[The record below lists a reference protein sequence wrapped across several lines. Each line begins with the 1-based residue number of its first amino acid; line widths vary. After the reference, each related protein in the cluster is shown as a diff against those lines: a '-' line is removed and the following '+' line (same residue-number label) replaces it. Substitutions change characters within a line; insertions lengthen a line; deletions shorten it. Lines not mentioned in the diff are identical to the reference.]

1 MKKVLPLVLAIP
13 FFSIFASVYAT
24 AEIKKTDFS
33 LSVEPL
39 IGVKN
44 GQVNEYVFLKE
55 SNYDCDKLSEL
66 NWEIKNEFYSGLK
79 LNGGYKNIFLEAGFT
94 AGFPLECGTM
104 KDSDWYNNDPTLVTE
119 TSGHDYKT
127 NYHDYKTNYSESDN
141 YIDYDISASLKTG
154 YSFKLPELKKIS
166 TKISPFFEF
175 EYQLFKFT
183 AKNGTAWYGS
193 ETDGYYAAWNDEENR
208 SIKYFSGDVISYK
221 RQNFIFWLGGSIA
234 FNLPKDFSVGAGF
247 KFSPFVY
254 SEAIDCHHLR
264 GLYFLDIVSDF
275 CSLFNYNFHTEYKI
289 DSKKSICLNADY
301 LYMKTLRGKSYSS
314 DSQKWSKDNELKDSE
329 GGADQHCF
337 NISLSFKYNFF

>member
-1 MKKVLPLVLAIP
+1 MKKVLPLVLVIH
-13 FFSIFASVYAT
+13 FFSIFASVYAA

-39 IGVKN
+39 IGIKN
-44 GQVNEYVFLKE
+44 DQVNEYVFLKE
-55 SNYDCDKLSEL
+55 PIYDCDKLSEL

-79 LNGGYKNIFLEAGFT
+79 LNGGYKNVFLEAGFT
-94 AGFPLECGTM
+94 AGFPIKCGTM
-104 KDSDWYNNDPTLVTE
+104 EDSDWLNNNISASVTE
-119 TSGHDYKT
+119 TSGH
-127 NYHDYKTNYSESDN
+127 NYKTNYSESDN

-166 TKISPFFEF
+166 TRISPFFEF

-183 AKNGTAWYGS
+183 AKNGTGWYGN
-193 ETDGYYAAWNDEENR
+193 EIKTEGYYAAWNDEENR
-208 SIKYFSGDVISYK
+208 SIKYFSDDVISYK

-254 SEAIDCHHLR
+254 SESIDCHHLR

-275 CSLFNYNFHTEYKI
+275 CSLFNYNFNTEYKI

>member
-1 MKKVLPLVLAIP
+1 MIKNKMKKVLPLVLAIP

-24 AEIKKTDFS
+24 AEIKRTDFS

-94 AGFPLECGTM
+94 AGFPQECGTM

-127 NYHDYKTNYSESDN
+127 HYSESDN

-154 YSFKLPELKKIS
+154 YSFKLPELKKNS

-193 ETDGYYAAWNDEENR
+193 ETDGYYAAWNDEEKR

-254 SEAIDCHHLR
+254 SESIDCHYLT
-264 GLYFLDIVSDF
+264 GSYYLDIVSDF
-275 CSLFNYNFHTEYKI
+275 CSLFNYNFNTEYKI

-314 DSQKWSKDNELKDSE
+314 NSQKWSKDNELKDSE

>member
-1 MKKVLPLVLAIP
+1 MKKVLPLVLAFP

-55 SNYDCDKLSEL
+55 PIYDCDKLSEL

-94 AGFPLECGTM
+94 AGFPLKCGTM
-104 KDSDWYNNDPTLVTE
+104 KDSDWLNNNSSEVTE
-119 TSGHDYKT
+119 TSG
-127 NYHDYKTNYSESDN
+127 HDYKTNYSESDN

-183 AKNGTAWYGS
+183 AKNGTAWYGN
-193 ETDGYYAAWNDEENR
+193 ETEGYYAAWNDEETR
-208 SIKYFSGDVISYK
+208 SIKYLSGDVISYK

-254 SEAIDCHHLR
+254 SESIDCHHLR

-275 CSLFNYNFHTEYKI
+275 CSLFNYNFNTEYKI

-314 DSQKWSKDNELKDSE
+314 DSQKWSKDNELEDSE

>member
-39 IGVKN
+39 IGIKN

-55 SNYDCDKLSEL
+55 PIYDCDKLSEL

-79 LNGGYKNIFLEAGFT
+79 LNGGYKNVFLEAGFT
-94 AGFPLECGTM
+94 AGFPIKCGTM
-104 KDSDWYNNDPTLVTE
+104 EDSDWLNNNISASVTE
-119 TSGHDYKT
+119 TSGH
-127 NYHDYKTNYSESDN
+127 NYKTNYSESDN

-166 TKISPFFEF
+166 IKISPFFEF

-183 AKNGTAWYGS
+183 AKNGTGWYGNI
-193 ETDGYYAAWNDEENR
+193 TDGYYAAWNDEENR

-221 RQNFIFWLGGSIA
+221 RQNFIFWLGGSIT

-247 KFSPFVY
+247 KISPFVY
-254 SEAIDCHHLR
+254 SESIDCHHLR

-275 CSLFNYNFHTEYKI
+275 CSLFNYNFNTEYKI

>member
-1 MKKVLPLVLAIP
+1 MKKVLPLVLAFP
-13 FFSIFASVYAT
+13 FFLIFVSVYAT

-79 LNGGYKNIFLEAGFT
+79 LNGGYKNVFLEAGFT
-94 AGFPLECGTM
+94 AGFPLKCGTM
-104 KDSDWYNNDPTLVTE
+104 KDSDWLNNNSSEVTE
-119 TSGHDYKT
+119 TS
-127 NYHDYKTNYSESDN
+127 HDYKTNYSESDN

-193 ETDGYYAAWNDEENR
+193 ETDGYYAAWNDEKNR

-221 RQNFIFWLGGSIA
+221 RQNFIFWLGGNIA

-254 SEAIDCHHLR
+254 SESIDCHHLR

-275 CSLFNYNFHTEYKI
+275 CSLFNYNFNTEYKI

-314 DSQKWSKDNELKDSE
+314 DSQKWSKDNEQEKVES
-329 GGADQHCF
+329 GADQHCF
-337 NISLSFKYNFF
+337 NISLSFKYKFF

>member
-1 MKKVLPLVLAIP
+1 MKKVLPLVLAFP

-79 LNGGYKNIFLEAGFT
+79 LNGGYKNIFLEAGFM
-94 AGFPLECGTM
+94 AGFPLKCGTM
-104 KDSDWYNNDPTLVTE
+104 KDSDWLNNNSSEVTK
-119 TSGHDYKT
+119 TSG
-127 NYHDYKTNYSESDN
+127 HDYKTNYSESDN

-166 TKISPFFEF
+166 AKISPFFEF

-254 SEAIDCHHLR
+254 SESIDCHHLR

-275 CSLFNYNFHTEYKI
+275 CSLFNYNFNTEYKI

>member
-24 AEIKKTDFS
+24 AEIKKTYFS

-55 SNYDCDKLSEL
+55 PIYDCDKLSEL

-79 LNGGYKNIFLEAGFT
+79 LNGSYKNVFLEAGFT
-94 AGFPLECGTM
+94 AGFPLKCGTM
-104 KDSDWYNNDPTLVTE
+104 KDSDWLNNNISASVTE

-127 NYHDYKTNYSESDN
+127 HYSESHN

-166 TKISPFFEF
+166 AKISPFFEF

-183 AKNGTAWYGS
+183 AKNGTGWYGN
-193 ETDGYYAAWNDEENR
+193 ETDGYYAAWNDEGNR

-254 SEAIDCHHLR
+254 SESIDCHYLR
-264 GLYFLDIVSDF
+264 ELYFLDIVSDF
-275 CSLFNYNFHTEYKI
+275 CSLFNCNFDTEYKI

>member
-79 LNGGYKNIFLEAGFT
+79 LNGGYKNVFLEAGFT
-94 AGFPLECGTM
+94 AGFPMECGTM
-104 KDSDWYNNDPTLVTE
+104 KDSDWLNNNSSVTK
-119 TSGHDYKT
+119 TSG
-127 NYHDYKTNYSESDN
+127 HDYKTNYSESDN

-193 ETDGYYAAWNDEENR
+193 ETDGYYAAWNDAE
-208 SIKYFSGDVISYK
+208 ILYLSGDVISYK

-254 SEAIDCHHLR
+254 SESIDCHHLR

-275 CSLFNYNFHTEYKI
+275 CSLFNYNFNTEYKI

>member
-104 KDSDWYNNDPTLVTE
+104 KDSDWLNNNSSEVTK
-119 TSGHDYKT
+119 TSG
-127 NYHDYKTNYSESDN
+127 HDYKTNYSESDN

-183 AKNGTAWYGS
+183 AKNGTGWYGKEI
-193 ETDGYYAAWNDEENR
+193 ETEGYYAAWNDEKNR

-254 SEAIDCHHLR
+254 SESIDCHHLR

-275 CSLFNYNFHTEYKI
+275 CSLFNYNFNTEYKI

-314 DSQKWSKDNELKDSE
+314 DSQKWSKDNELEDSE

>member
-1 MKKVLPLVLAIP
+1 MKKVLPLVLAFP

-79 LNGGYKNIFLEAGFT
+79 LNGGYKNVFLEAGFT
-94 AGFPLECGTM
+94 AGFPLKCGTM
-104 KDSDWYNNDPTLVTE
+104 KDSDWLNNNSSVTE

-127 NYHDYKTNYSESDN
+127 SYSESDN

-193 ETDGYYAAWNDEENR
+193 ETDGYYAAWNDEKNR

-254 SEAIDCHHLR
+254 SESIDCHHLR

-275 CSLFNYNFHTEYKI
+275 CSLFNYNFNTEYKI

>member
-24 AEIKKTDFS
+24 AEIKKTYFS

-39 IGVKN
+39 IGIKN

-55 SNYDCDKLSEL
+55 PIYDCDKLSEL

-79 LNGGYKNIFLEAGFT
+79 LNGSYKNVFLEAGFT
-94 AGFPLECGTM
+94 AGFPLGCGTM
-104 KDSDWYNNDPTLVTE
+104 KDSDWLNNDPASVTE
-119 TSGHDYKT
+119 TSG
-127 NYHDYKTNYSESDN
+127 HDYKTNYSESDN
-141 YIDYDISASLKTG
+141 YINYDISASLKTG

-166 TKISPFFEF
+166 AKINPFFEF

-183 AKNGTAWYGS
+183 AKNGTGWYGN
-193 ETDGYYAAWNDEENR
+193 ETDGYYASWNDEENHR
-208 SIKYFSGDVISYK
+208 TIKNFSGDVISYK
-221 RQNFIFWLGGSIA
+221 RQNFIFWLGSSIE
-234 FNLPKDFSVGAGF
+234 FKLPKDFSLGAGV

-254 SEAIDCHHLR
+254 SESIDCHYLR
-264 GLYFLDIVSDF
+264 ELYFLDIVSDF
-275 CSLFNYNFHTEYKI
+275 CSLFNCNFDTEYKI

-337 NISLSFKYNFF
+337 NISLSFKYKFF

>member
-1 MKKVLPLVLAIP
+1 MKKVLPLVLAFP

-55 SNYDCDKLSEL
+55 PIYDCDKLSEL

-79 LNGGYKNIFLEAGFT
+79 LNGGYKNVFLKAGFT

-104 KDSDWYNNDPTLVTE
+104 KDSDWLNNNSSEVTE
-119 TSGHDYKT
+119 TSR
-127 NYHDYKTNYSESDN
+127 HDYKTNYSESDN

-254 SEAIDCHHLR
+254 SESIDCHHLR

-275 CSLFNYNFHTEYKI
+275 CSLFNYNFTTEYKI

-337 NISLSFKYNFF
+337 NISLSFKYKFF

>member
-1 MKKVLPLVLAIP
+1 MKKVLPLVLAFP

-55 SNYDCDKLSEL
+55 ANYDCDKLSEL

-79 LNGGYKNIFLEAGFT
+79 LNGGYKNVFLEAGFT
-94 AGFPLECGTM
+94 AGFPLKCGTM
-104 KDSDWYNNDPTLVTE
+104 KDSDWLNNNSSVTK
-119 TSGHDYKT
+119 TSG
-127 NYHDYKTNYSESDN
+127 HDYKTNYSESDN

-154 YSFKLPELKKIS
+154 YSFKLPELKKIG

-183 AKNGTAWYGS
+183 AKNGTAWYGN
-193 ETDGYYAAWNDEENR
+193 ETNGYYAAWNDEEKR

-254 SEAIDCHHLR
+254 SESIDCHHLR

-275 CSLFNYNFHTEYKI
+275 CSLFNYNFNTEYKI

-301 LYMKTLRGKSYSS
+301 IYMKTLRGKSYSS

-329 GGADQHCF
+329 SGADQHCF
-337 NISLSFKYNFF
+337 NISLSFKYKFF

>member
-1 MKKVLPLVLAIP
+1 MKKVLPLVLAFS

-44 GQVNEYVFLKE
+44 GQVNEYVLLKE

-79 LNGGYKNIFLEAGFT
+79 LNGGYKNVFLEAGFT

-104 KDSDWYNNDPTLVTE
+104 KDSDWLNNNSSEVTK
-119 TSGHDYKT
+119 TSG
-127 NYHDYKTNYSESDN
+127 HDYKTNYSESDN

-154 YSFKLPELKKIS
+154 CSFKLPELKKIS

-254 SEAIDCHHLR
+254 SESIDCHHLR

-275 CSLFNYNFHTEYKI
+275 CSLFNYNFNTEYKI

>member
-1 MKKVLPLVLAIP
+1 MKKVLPLVLAFP

-79 LNGGYKNIFLEAGFT
+79 LNGGYKNVFLEAGFT

-104 KDSDWYNNDPTLVTE
+104 KDSDWLNNNSSEVTK
-119 TSGHDYKT
+119 TSE
-127 NYHDYKTNYSESDN
+127 HDYKTNYSESDN

-183 AKNGTAWYGS
+183 AKNGTAWYGNG
-193 ETDGYYAAWNDEENR
+193 TDGYYAAWNDEENR

-254 SEAIDCHHLR
+254 SESIDCHHLR

-275 CSLFNYNFHTEYKI
+275 CSLFNYNFNTEYKI

-314 DSQKWSKDNELKDSE
+314 DSQKWSKDNELEDSE

>member
-39 IGVKN
+39 IGIKN

-55 SNYDCDKLSEL
+55 ANYDCDKLSEL

-79 LNGGYKNIFLEAGFT
+79 LNGGYKNVFLEAGFT
-94 AGFPLECGTM
+94 AGFPMECGTM
-104 KDSDWYNNDPTLVTE
+104 KDSDWLNNNSASVTK
-119 TSGHDYKT
+119 TSG
-127 NYHDYKTNYSESDN
+127 HDYKTNYSESDN

-193 ETDGYYAAWNDEENR
+193 ETDGYYAAWNDAE
-208 SIKYFSGDVISYK
+208 IQYFSGDVISYK

-254 SEAIDCHHLR
+254 SESIDCHHLR

-275 CSLFNYNFHTEYKI
+275 CSLFNYNFNTEYKI

-329 GGADQHCF
+329 SGADQHCF
-337 NISLSFKYNFF
+337 NISLSFKYKFF

>member
-39 IGVKN
+39 IGIKN

-79 LNGGYKNIFLEAGFT
+79 LNGSYKNVFLEADFT
-94 AGFPLECGTM
+94 AGFPLKCGTM
-104 KDSDWYNNDPTLVTE
+104 KDSDWLNNSPSEVTK

-127 NYHDYKTNYSESDN
+127 CYSESDN

-166 TKISPFFEF
+166 AKISPFFEF

-183 AKNGTAWYGS
+183 AKNGTGWYGNAI
-193 ETDGYYAAWNDEENR
+193 DGYYAAWNDEAEANR
-208 SIKYFSGDVISYK
+208 EIINFSGDVISYK
-221 RQNFIFWLGGSIA
+221 RQNFIFWLGSSID
-234 FNLPKDFSVGAGF
+234 FKLPKNFSVGAGF

-254 SEAIDCHHLR
+254 SESIDCHYLR
-264 GLYFLDIVSDF
+264 DLYFLDIVSDF
-275 CSLFNYNFHTEYKI
+275 CSLFNCNFNTEYKI

-314 DSQKWSKDNELKDSE
+314 NSQRWSKNNELEDSE
-329 GGADQHCF
+329 GGANQQCF
-337 NISLSFKYNFF
+337 NISLSFKYKFF

>member
-79 LNGGYKNIFLEAGFT
+79 LNGGYKNVFLEAGFT
-94 AGFPLECGTM
+94 AGFPMECGTM

-127 NYHDYKTNYSESDN
+127 HYSESHN

-183 AKNGTAWYGS
+183 AKNGTILLYGS

-221 RQNFIFWLGGSIA
+221 RQNFIFWLGASIA

-254 SEAIDCHHLR
+254 SESIDCHHLR

-275 CSLFNYNFHTEYKI
+275 CSLFNYNFNTEYKI

>member
-1 MKKVLPLVLAIP
+1 MKKVLPLVLAFP

-55 SNYDCDKLSEL
+55 PIYDCDKLSEL

-104 KDSDWYNNDPTLVTE
+104 KDSDWLNNNSSEVTK
-119 TSGHDYKT
+119 TSG
-127 NYHDYKTNYSESDN
+127 HDYKTNYSESDN

-193 ETDGYYAAWNDEENR
+193 ETDGYYAAWNDAK
-208 SIKYFSGDVISYK
+208 IQYLSGDVISYK

-254 SEAIDCHHLR
+254 SESIDCHHLR

-275 CSLFNYNFHTEYKI
+275 CSLFNYNFNTEYKI

>member
-24 AEIKKTDFS
+24 AEIKKKTDFS

-79 LNGGYKNIFLEAGFT
+79 LNGGYKNVFLEAGFT

-104 KDSDWYNNDPTLVTE
+104 KDSDWLNNNSSEVTE
-119 TSGHDYKT
+119 TSG
-127 NYHDYKTNYSESDN
+127 HDYKTNYSESDN

-154 YSFKLPELKKIS
+154 YSFKLAELKKIS

-183 AKNGTAWYGS
+183 AKNGTAWYGNG
-193 ETDGYYAAWNDEENR
+193 TDGYYAAWNDEKNR

-254 SEAIDCHHLR
+254 SESIDCHHLR

-275 CSLFNYNFHTEYKI
+275 CSLFNYNFNTEYKI

-314 DSQKWSKDNELKDSE
+314 DSQKWSKDTELKDSE

>member
-1 MKKVLPLVLAIP
+1 MKKVLPLVLAFS

-24 AEIKKTDFS
+24 DEIKKTDFS

-79 LNGGYKNIFLEAGFT
+79 LNGGYKNVFLEAGFT
-94 AGFPLECGTM
+94 AGFPMKCGTM
-104 KDSDWYNNDPTLVTE
+104 KDSDWLNNNSSEVTK
-119 TSGHDYKT
+119 TSG
-127 NYHDYKTNYSESDN
+127 HDYKTNYSESDN

-154 YSFKLPELKKIS
+154 YSFKLPELKKIG

-254 SEAIDCHHLR
+254 SESIDCHHLR

-275 CSLFNYNFHTEYKI
+275 CSLFNYNFNTEYKI

>member
-1 MKKVLPLVLAIP
+1 M
-13 FFSIFASVYAT
+13 
-24 AEIKKTDFS
+24 
-33 LSVEPL
+33 EPL
-39 IGVKN
+39 IGIKN
-44 GQVNEYVFLKE
+44 GQVNEYVFLRK
-55 SNYDCDKLSEL
+55 SNYGCDKLSEL

-79 LNGGYKNIFLEAGFT
+79 LNGSCKSVFLEAGFT

-104 KDSDWYNNDPTLVTE
+104 KDSDWLNNDPASVTE
-119 TSGHDYKT
+119 TSG
-127 NYHDYKTNYSESDN
+127 HDYKTNYSESDN

-166 TKISPFFEF
+166 AKISPFFEF

-183 AKNGTAWYGS
+183 AKNVTCWYGN
-193 ETDGYYAAWNDEENR
+193 ETNGYYASWNDEGNQT
-208 SIKYFSGDVISYK
+208 IKNFSGDVISYK
-221 RQNFIFWLGGSIA
+221 RQNFIFWLGSSIE
-234 FNLPKDFSVGAGF
+234 FKLPKDFSLGAGA

-254 SEAIDCHHLR
+254 SESIDCHYLR

-275 CSLFNYNFHTEYKI
+275 CSLFNCNFDTEYKI

-301 LYMKTLRGKSYSS
+301 IYMKTLRGKSYSS

-337 NISLSFKYNFF
+337 NISLSFKYKFF

>member
-13 FFSIFASVYAT
+13 FFLIFASVYAT

-79 LNGGYKNIFLEAGFT
+79 LNGGYKNVFLEAGFT
-94 AGFPLECGTM
+94 AGFPLKCGTM
-104 KDSDWYNNDPTLVTE
+104 KDSDWLNNNSSEVTK
-119 TSGHDYKT
+119 TSG
-127 NYHDYKTNYSESDN
+127 HDYKTNYSESDN

-183 AKNGTAWYGS
+183 AKNGTAWYGN
-193 ETDGYYAAWNDEENR
+193 ETEGYYAAWNDEKNR

-254 SEAIDCHHLR
+254 SESIDCHHLR

-275 CSLFNYNFHTEYKI
+275 CSLFNYNFNTEYKI

>member
-1 MKKVLPLVLAIP
+1 MKKVLPLVLAFP

-79 LNGGYKNIFLEAGFT
+79 LNGGYKNVFLEAGFT

-104 KDSDWYNNDPTLVTE
+104 KDSDWLNNNSSEVTK
-119 TSGHDYKT
+119 TSG
-127 NYHDYKTNYSESDN
+127 HDYKTNYSESDN

-183 AKNGTAWYGS
+183 AKNGTAWYGN
-193 ETDGYYAAWNDEENR
+193 ETDGYYAAWNDEKNR
-208 SIKYFSGDVISYK
+208 EILYFSGDVISYK

-254 SEAIDCHHLR
+254 SESIDCHHLR

-275 CSLFNYNFHTEYKI
+275 CNLFNYNFNTEYKI

>member
-1 MKKVLPLVLAIP
+1 MKKVLPLVLAFP

-79 LNGGYKNIFLEAGFT
+79 LNGGYKNVFLEAGFT

-104 KDSDWYNNDPTLVTE
+104 KDSDWLNNNSSEVTK

-127 NYHDYKTNYSESDN
+127 HYSESHN

-183 AKNGTAWYGS
+183 AKNGTILLYGKEI
-193 ETDGYYAAWNDEENR
+193 ETEGYYAAWNDEENR

-254 SEAIDCHHLR
+254 SESIDCHHLR

-275 CSLFNYNFHTEYKI
+275 CSLFNYNFNTEYKI

-314 DSQKWSKDNELKDSE
+314 NSQKWSKDNEQEKVES
-329 GGADQHCF
+329 GADQHCF
-337 NISLSFKYNFF
+337 NISLSFKYKFF

>member
-1 MKKVLPLVLAIP
+1 MKKVLPLVLAFP

-39 IGVKN
+39 LGVKN

-79 LNGGYKNIFLEAGFT
+79 LNGGYKNVFLEAGFT
-94 AGFPLECGTM
+94 AGFPLKCGTM
-104 KDSDWYNNDPTLVTE
+104 KDSDWLNNNSSEVKK
-119 TSGHDYKT
+119 TSG
-127 NYHDYKTNYSESDN
+127 HDYKTNYSESDN

-193 ETDGYYAAWNDEENR
+193 ETDGYYAAWNDAK
-208 SIKYFSGDVISYK
+208 IQYLSGDVISYK

-254 SEAIDCHHLR
+254 SESIDCHHLR
-264 GLYFLDIVSDF
+264 GLYYLDIVSDF
-275 CSLFNYNFHTEYKI
+275 CSLFNYNFNTEYKI

-301 LYMKTLRGKSYSS
+301 LYMKTLRGKSYLSN
-314 DSQKWSKDNELKDSE
+314 SQKWSKDNEIEDSE

>member
-13 FFSIFASVYAT
+13 FFSIFAATYAV

-39 IGVKN
+39 IGIKN
-44 GQVNEYVFLKE
+44 GQINEYVFLKE
-55 SNYDCDKLSEL
+55 PIYDCDKLSEL

-79 LNGGYKNIFLEAGFT
+79 LNGSYKNVFLEAGFT

-104 KDSDWYNNDPTLVTE
+104 KDSDWLNNDPNQVTNP
-119 TSGHDYKT
+119 SGY
-127 NYHDYKTNYSESDN
+127 DYKTNYSESDN
-141 YIDYDISASLKTG
+141 YIDYDISASVKTG
-154 YSFKLPELKKIS
+154 CSFKLPELKKIS

-183 AKNGTAWYGS
+183 AKNGTAWYGK
-193 ETDGYYAAWNDEENR
+193 EIDGYYAAWNDEENR
-208 SIKYFSGDVISYK
+208 ATKDFSGVGDVISYK
-221 RQNFIFWLGGSIA
+221 RQNFIFWLGSNIE
-234 FNLPKDFSVGAGF
+234 FKLPKDFSVGAGF

-254 SEAIDCHHLR
+254 SESIDCHYLR
-264 GLYFLDIVSDF
+264 SLYFLDIVSDF
-275 CSLFNYNFHTEYKI
+275 CSLFNCNFKTEYKI

-314 DSQKWSKDNELKDSE
+314 SSQKWSKDNKIEDSE

-337 NISLSFKYNFF
+337 NISISFKYNFF

>member
-1 MKKVLPLVLAIP
+1 MKKVLPLVLAFL

-33 LSVEPL
+33 LSVEL
-39 IGVKN
+39 LLGVKN

-79 LNGGYKNIFLEAGFT
+79 LNGGYKNVFLEAGFT

-104 KDSDWYNNDPTLVTE
+104 KDSDWLNNESSVTE
-119 TSGHDYKT
+119 TSS
-127 NYHDYKTNYSESDN
+127 HDYKTNYSESDN

-183 AKNGTAWYGS
+183 AKNGTAWYGN
-193 ETDGYYAAWNDEENR
+193 ETDGYYAAWNDEKKR

-254 SEAIDCHHLR
+254 SESIDCHHLR

-275 CSLFNYNFHTEYKI
+275 CSLFNYNFNTEYKI

>member
-79 LNGGYKNIFLEAGFT
+79 LNSSYKNIFLEAGFT
-94 AGFPLECGTM
+94 AGFPMKCGTM
-104 KDSDWYNNDPTLVTE
+104 KDSDWLNNNSREVTK
-119 TSGHDYKT
+119 TSG
-127 NYHDYKTNYSESDN
+127 HDYKTNYSESDN

-166 TKISPFFEF
+166 TMISPFFEF

-193 ETDGYYAAWNDEENR
+193 ETDGYYTAWNDEKNR

-254 SEAIDCHHLR
+254 SESIDCHHLR
-264 GLYFLDIVSDF
+264 ELYFLDIVSDF
-275 CSLFNYNFHTEYKI
+275 CSLFNYNFNTEYKI

-314 DSQKWSKDNELKDSE
+314 NSQKWSKDNELKDSE
-329 GGADQHCF
+329 GGADQYCF

>member
-55 SNYDCDKLSEL
+55 PIYDCDKLSEL

-79 LNGGYKNIFLEAGFT
+79 LNSSYKNVFLEAGFT
-94 AGFPLECGTM
+94 AGFPLKCGTM
-104 KDSDWYNNDPTLVTE
+104 KDSDWLNNNSASVTE
-119 TSGHDYKT
+119 TSGH
-127 NYHDYKTNYSESDN
+127 NYKTNYSESDN
-141 YIDYDISASLKTG
+141 YIDYDISASLKAG
-154 YSFKLPELKKIS
+154 YSFKLPELKKIG

-193 ETDGYYAAWNDEENR
+193 ETDGYYAAWNNEGKR

-254 SEAIDCHHLR
+254 SESIDCHHLR

-275 CSLFNYNFHTEYKI
+275 CSLFNYNFNTEYKI

-314 DSQKWSKDNELKDSE
+314 NSQKWSKDNELEDSE
-329 GGADQHCF
+329 SGADQHCF
-337 NISLSFKYNFF
+337 NISLSFKYKFF

>member
-1 MKKVLPLVLAIP
+1 MKKVLPLVLVIH

-39 IGVKN
+39 IGIKN

-79 LNGGYKNIFLEAGFT
+79 LNGGYKNVFLEAGFT
-94 AGFPLECGTM
+94 AGFPMECGTM
-104 KDSDWYNNDPTLVTE
+104 KDSDWLNNNSASVTK

-127 NYHDYKTNYSESDN
+127 HYSESDN

-183 AKNGTAWYGS
+183 AKNGTAWYGN

-221 RQNFIFWLGGSIA
+221 RQNFIF
-234 FNLPKDFSVGAGF
+234 
-247 KFSPFVY
+247 
-254 SEAIDCHHLR
+254 
-264 GLYFLDIVSDF
+264 
-275 CSLFNYNFHTEYKI
+275 
-289 DSKKSICLNADY
+289 
-301 LYMKTLRGKSYSS
+301 
-314 DSQKWSKDNELKDSE
+314 
-329 GGADQHCF
+329 
-337 NISLSFKYNFF
+337 

>member
-1 MKKVLPLVLAIP
+1 MKKVLPLVLVIP
-13 FFSIFASVYAT
+13 FFSIFASVYAA

-39 IGVKN
+39 IGIKN

-55 SNYDCDKLSEL
+55 PIYDCDKLSEL

-79 LNGGYKNIFLEAGFT
+79 LNGSYKNVFLEAGFT
-94 AGFPLECGTM
+94 AGFPMKCGTM
-104 KDSDWYNNDPTLVTE
+104 KDSDWLNNNISASVTE
-119 TSGHDYKT
+119 TSG
-127 NYHDYKTNYSESDN
+127 HDYKTNYSESDN

-166 TKISPFFEF
+166 IKISPFFEF

-183 AKNGTAWYGS
+183 AKNGTAWYGN
-193 ETDGYYAAWNDEENR
+193 ETDGYYAAWNNEGKR

-221 RQNFIFWLGGSIA
+221 RQNFIFWLGGSVA

-254 SEAIDCHHLR
+254 SESIDCHHLK
-264 GLYFLDIVSDF
+264 GLYFLDIVSNF
-275 CSLFNYNFHTEYKI
+275 CSLFNYNFNTEYKI

-337 NISLSFKYNFF
+337 NISLSFKYKFF

>member
-33 LSVEPL
+33 FSVEPL

-79 LNGGYKNIFLEAGFT
+79 LNGGYKNVFLEAGFT

-104 KDSDWYNNDPTLVTE
+104 KDSDWLNNNSSEVTE
-119 TSGHDYKT
+119 TSG
-127 NYHDYKTNYSESDN
+127 HDYKTNYSESDN

-183 AKNGTAWYGS
+183 AKNGTGWYGS
-193 ETDGYYAAWNDEENR
+193 KTDGYYAAWNDEKKR
-208 SIKYFSGDVISYK
+208 SIEYFSGDVISYK

-254 SEAIDCHHLR
+254 SESIDCHHLR

-275 CSLFNYNFHTEYKI
+275 CSLFNYNFNTEYKI

>member
-1 MKKVLPLVLAIP
+1 MKKVLPLVLAIL

-39 IGVKN
+39 IGIKN

-55 SNYDCDKLSEL
+55 PIYDCDKLSEL

-79 LNGGYKNIFLEAGFT
+79 LNGSYKNVFLEAGFT
-94 AGFPLECGTM
+94 AGFPLKCGTM
-104 KDSDWYNNDPTLVTE
+104 KDSDWLNNDPTQVTE

-127 NYHDYKTNYSESDN
+127 NYSESHN

-183 AKNGTAWYGS
+183 AKNGTGWYGNK
-193 ETDGYYAAWNDEENR
+193 TDGYYAAWNDEENR

-254 SEAIDCHHLR
+254 SESIDCHHLR

-275 CSLFNYNFHTEYKI
+275 CSLFNYNF
-289 DSKKSICLNADY
+289 N
-301 LYMKTLRGKSYSS
+301 
-314 DSQKWSKDNELKDSE
+314 SE
-329 GGADQHCF
+329 F
-337 NISLSFKYNFF
+337 

>member
-13 FFSIFASVYAT
+13 FFSIFASVYAA

-39 IGVKN
+39 IGIKN

-55 SNYDCDKLSEL
+55 SNYGCDKLSEL

-79 LNGGYKNIFLEAGFT
+79 LNGSYKSVFLEAGFT
-94 AGFPLECGTM
+94 AGFPLGCGTM
-104 KDSDWYNNDPTLVTE
+104 KDSDWLNNDPTLVTK

-127 NYHDYKTNYSESDN
+127 HYSESHN

-166 TKISPFFEF
+166 AKISPFFEF

-193 ETDGYYAAWNDEENR
+193 ETDGYYAAWNDEGNR
-208 SIKYFSGDVISYK
+208 KILYFSGDVISYK

-254 SEAIDCHHLR
+254 SESIDCHHLT
-264 GLYFLDIVSDF
+264 GSYFLDIVSDF
-275 CSLFNYNFHTEYKI
+275 CSLFNYNFNTEYKI

-314 DSQKWSKDNELKDSE
+314 DSQKWSKDNELKASE
-329 GGADQHCF
+329 GGADQHCL

>member
-1 MKKVLPLVLAIP
+1 MKKVLPLVLVIH

-24 AEIKKTDFS
+24 AEIKKTYFS

-55 SNYDCDKLSEL
+55 PIYDCDKLSEL

-79 LNGGYKNIFLEAGFT
+79 LNGSYKNVFLEAGFT
-94 AGFPLECGTM
+94 AGFPLKCGTM
-104 KDSDWYNNDPTLVTE
+104 KDSDWLNNNISASVTE

-127 NYHDYKTNYSESDN
+127 HYSESHN

-166 TKISPFFEF
+166 AKISPFFEF

-183 AKNGTAWYGS
+183 AKNGTGWYGN
-193 ETDGYYAAWNDEENR
+193 ETDGYYAAWNDEGNR

-254 SEAIDCHHLR
+254 SESIDCHHLT
-264 GLYFLDIVSDF
+264 GSYYLDIVSDF
-275 CSLFNYNFHTEYKI
+275 CSLFNYNFNTEYKI

-301 LYMKTLRGKSYSS
+301 IYMKTLRGKSYSS
-314 DSQKWSKDNELKDSE
+314 GSQKWSKDNELKASE

-337 NISLSFKYNFF
+337 NISLSFKYKFF

>member
-39 IGVKN
+39 IGIKN

-79 LNGGYKNIFLEAGFT
+79 LNGGYKNVFLEAGFT
-94 AGFPLECGTM
+94 AGLPLKCGTM
-104 KDSDWYNNDPTLVTE
+104 KDSDWLNNNSSEVTKI
-119 TSGHDYKT
+119 SGHDYKT
-127 NYHDYKTNYSESDN
+127 SYSESDN
-141 YIDYDISASLKTG
+141 YIDYDISANLKTG

-193 ETDGYYAAWNDEENR
+193 KTEGYYAAWNDEENR
-208 SIKYFSGDVISYK
+208 SIEYFSGDVISYK

-254 SEAIDCHHLR
+254 SESIDCHHLR

-275 CSLFNYNFHTEYKI
+275 CSLFNYNFNTEYKI

-314 DSQKWSKDNELKDSE
+314 DSQKWSKDTELKDSE

>member
-13 FFSIFASVYAT
+13 FFSILASVYAT

-39 IGVKN
+39 VGIKN

-55 SNYDCDKLSEL
+55 PIYDCDKLSEL

-79 LNGGYKNIFLEAGFT
+79 LNGGYKNVFLEAGFT

-104 KDSDWYNNDPTLVTE
+104 KDSDWLNNDPASVTE
-119 TSGHDYKT
+119 TSG
-127 NYHDYKTNYSESDN
+127 HDYKTNYSESDN

-166 TKISPFFEF
+166 AKISPFFEF

-183 AKNGTAWYGS
+183 AKNGTGWYGN
-193 ETDGYYAAWNDEENR
+193 ETDGYYAAWNDEKKR

-254 SEAIDCHHLR
+254 SESIDCHHLR

-275 CSLFNYNFHTEYKI
+275 CSLFYYNFNTEYKI

-301 LYMKTLRGKSYSS
+301 IYMKTLRGKSYSS

-329 GGADQHCF
+329 GGADQHSF
-337 NISLSFKYNFF
+337 NISLSFKYKFF

>member
-1 MKKVLPLVLAIP
+1 MKKVLPLVLVIH
-13 FFSIFASVYAT
+13 FFSIFASVYAA

-39 IGVKN
+39 IGIKN

-55 SNYDCDKLSEL
+55 PIYDCDKLSEL

-79 LNGGYKNIFLEAGFT
+79 LNGGYKNVFLEAGFT
-94 AGFPLECGTM
+94 AGFPMKCGTM
-104 KDSDWYNNDPTLVTE
+104 KDSDWLNNNSSVTE

-127 NYHDYKTNYSESDN
+127 HYSESDN

-183 AKNGTAWYGS
+183 AKNGTAWYGN

-254 SEAIDCHHLR
+254 SESIDCHYLT
-264 GLYFLDIVSDF
+264 GSYYLDIVSDF
-275 CSLFNYNFHTEYKI
+275 CRLFNYNFNTEYKI

-314 DSQKWSKDNELKDSE
+314 NSQKWSKDNEQEKAE

>member
-79 LNGGYKNIFLEAGFT
+79 LNGGYKNVFLEAGFT

-104 KDSDWYNNDPTLVTE
+104 KDSDWLNNNSSEVTK
-119 TSGHDYKT
+119 TSGYKT
-127 NYHDYKTNYSESDN
+127 SYSESDN

-183 AKNGTAWYGS
+183 AKNGTAWYGNG
-193 ETDGYYAAWNDEENR
+193 TDGYYAAWNDEENR

-254 SEAIDCHHLR
+254 SESIDCHHLR

-275 CSLFNYNFHTEYKI
+275 CSLFNYNFNTEYKI

-314 DSQKWSKDNELKDSE
+314 DSQKWSKDNEIEDSE